1 MTKIKT
7 SFSIKIWRSFLNY
20 QVFDKEDFMP
30 RVSISDT
37 NQTLEVTS
45 GETVYQSLQ
54 ECGVELPHGCL
65 SGSCG
70 ACRIE
75 ILSGKEHLHEAGLI
89 EKNTIQ
95 SLKEEFSARREE
107 DFSQKEIRLA
117 CRAKISG
124 DISIKLIK

>member
-1 MTKIKT
+1 
-7 SFSIKIWRSFLNY
+7 
-20 QVFDKEDFMP
+20 MP

-45 GETVYQSLQ
+45 GETVYQSLL
-54 ECGVELPHGCL
+54 ECCVELPHGCL

-75 ILSGKEHLHEAGLI
+75 ILAGKENLIEAGLI

-95 SLKEEFSARREE
+95 SLKEEFQTKRGE
-107 DFSQKEIRLA
+107 DFSGREIRLA
-117 CRAKISG
+117 CRAKLTG
-124 DISIKLIK
+124 DLLIKIIK

>member
-7 SFSIKIWRSFLNY
+7 SFSIKISRSFLNY
-20 QVFDKEDFMP
+20 RVFDKEDFMP

-45 GETVYQSLQ
+45 GETIYQSLL

-75 ILSGKEHLHEAGLI
+75 ILAGKENLLEAGLI

-95 SLKEEFSARREE
+95 SLKEEFQTKRGE
-107 DFSQKEIRLA
+107 DFSGREIRLA
-117 CRAKISG
+117 CRAKLTG
-124 DISIKLIK
+124 DLLIKIIK

>member
-1 MTKIKT
+1 
-7 SFSIKIWRSFLNY
+7 
-20 QVFDKEDFMP
+20 MP

-37 NQTLEVTS
+37 NQTLDVTP
-45 GETVYQSLQ
+45 GETIYQSLL
-54 ECGVELPHGCL
+54 ECGTELSHGCL

-75 ILSGKEHLHEAGLI
+75 ILSGKENLHEAGFI

-95 SLKEEFSARREE
+95 SLKEEFLAKRGE
-107 DFSQKEIRLA
+107 DFSQREIRLA
-117 CRAKISG
+117 CRAKING